1 VRVRACAC
9 VCACAC
15 VRACVRAPCSGQC
28 VRALPS
34 STSTSSSFSYLTPTS
49 PSPTRCRL
57 LAPPWSPLM
66 VDTPRHEPGRAL
78 LAHEVWSARER
89 AERRGGA
96 LELPPRLLA
105 ARMVEPYAYAKLATR
120 GDVLAPFYI
129 TDQHVKAK
137 DASGVPTKIEIVL
150 GRLCAVWRPRGRR
163 ARRGAAARRMA
174 FAGGVQRRR
183 GAPARLVC
191 RLGQHAGER
200 VLPRDSAPRA
210 PAAHCTAGQ
219 CAAASLPWASD
230 GRGRGDCAC
239 MRVCI
244 CVRVVSAR
252 REPGRHGL
260 FSGARPQRFP
270 GSRCRGRTTLTTTLA
285 PA

>member
-1 VRVRACAC
+1 
-9 VCACAC
+9 
-15 VRACVRAPCSGQC
+15 
-28 VRALPS
+28 
-34 STSTSSSFSYLTPTS
+34 
-49 PSPTRCRL
+49 
-57 LAPPWSPLM
+57 M
-66 VDTPRHEPGRAL
+66 

-96 LELPPRLLA
+96 RELPPRLL

-163 ARRGAAARRMA
+163 ARRSAAARRMA
-174 FAGGVQRRR
+174 FACGVQRRR

-200 VLPRDSAPRA
+200 VLPRASAPRA